1 MPGAGWGGGRPGR
14 SGKQKHQSCP
24 FPDGEGSSDQ
34 MQDSWGAISE
44 GWLEIRERTFA
55 LCPQPLEL
63 PSQSAHPWRECSRKL
78 SRCSGPGVP
87 WLVPCLVGAHVGEME
102 VGYLEK
108 LSTPLPVH
116 SVLAGAMECREP
128 LF

>member
-1 MPGAGWGGGRPGR
+1 
-14 SGKQKHQSCP
+14 
-24 FPDGEGSSDQ
+24 

-55 LCPQPLEL
+55 LCAQSLEP
-63 PSQSAHPWRECSRKL
+63 PSQSAHPCQECSRKL

-87 WLVPCLVGAHVGEME
+87 WLVPCPAGAHTGGME

-108 LSTPLPVH
+108 LSAALPVH
-116 SVLAGAMECREP
+116 SVLAGAMECHEP